1 MRFGFTILINYM
13 GMGTKMQLT
22 KEQKEEF
29 ENAAKPLIKFLN
41 DRCHPHTIVQ
51 VDQVSAELLE
61 SQVTFITQ
69 EFVKD

>member
-1 MRFGFTILINYM
+1 
-13 GMGTKMQLT
+13 MQLT

-41 DRCHPHTIVQ
+41 DHCHPHTIVQ

-61 SQVTFITQ
+61 SQVTIVTE
-69 EFVKD
+69 EFCKD